1 MFSKLFA
8 RFIPMMEGD
17 GGAGSGGTGGS
28 SGGEGNGGNGSGGQ
42 GGTGGTNIDIDYE
55 KLASIVA
62 GKQSATEESVLKGYF
77 KQQGLEPDEV
87 KQAIAKFKEE
97 KAKNTPDVGVL
108 QQQAATAQQA
118 ALTAQIEKE
127 AYLLSGELGVDLKTM
142 PYLIKMADLKDVAP
156 EGSIDKEKLKEAL
169 DQVLKDIPQLKG
181 QAQEGQEGGFRF
193 GAGGNNGGSD
203 NTDEQLD
210 RIFGIKKS

>member
-1 MFSKLFA
+1 MFNKLFA
-8 RFIPMMEGD
+8 RLMPMMEGD
-17 GGAGSGGTGGS
+17 GGAGGGGTGGS
-28 SGGEGNGGNGSGGQ
+28 SGGDRGTGAGGQ
-42 GGTGGTNIDIDYE
+42 GGTGGSGNIEIDYD

-77 KQQGLEPDEV
+77 KQQGLSPDEA

-97 KAKNTPDVGVL
+97 KAKNTPDVGAL
-108 QQQAATAQQA
+108 QQQAANAQQA

-127 AYLLSGELGVDLKTM
+127 AFLLSGELGVDLKTM
-142 PYLIKMADLKDVAP
+142 PYLIKMADMKDVAP

-169 DQVLKDIPQLKG
+169 EQVLKDIPQLKG

-193 GAGGNNGGSD
+193 GAGGKEGGSD

-210 RIFGIKKS
+210 RIFGIKKK